1 MSVDLAGKV
10 AVVTG
15 GGRGIGRACCE
26 ALAAAGAAVVVGYR
40 SSADGAAAAVRDV
53 EAAGGKARAVRVD
66 VTAPAE
72 VEALFEE
79 ARAALGTVDVLVNNA
94 GVIADALVAAMEPAD
109 WDRVLDVNLR
119 GAFLCTRAA
128 VPLMLP
134 AHAGAIVNVAS
145 VAALRGGRGQ
155 ANDAAA
161 KGGLVAFTRAC
172 AVELAPKGIRVNAVL
187 PGMIETEMSARVR
200 RRDGDRLLAAI
211 PAARF
216 GSPAEVAAAVV
227 FLASP
232 SSAYVT
238 GQVLAVDGG
247 MAVA

>member
-155 ANDAAA
+155 ANYAAA